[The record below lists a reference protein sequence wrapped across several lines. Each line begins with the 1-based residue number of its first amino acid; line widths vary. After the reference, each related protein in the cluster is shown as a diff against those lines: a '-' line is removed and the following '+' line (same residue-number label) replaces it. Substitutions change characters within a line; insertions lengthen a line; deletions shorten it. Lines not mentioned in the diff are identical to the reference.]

1 MILPPNTSCQTTF
14 LLPHPRIC
22 VCVRACVRALPQILY
37 VDFDASAVE
46 AALGELG
53 FHGAN
58 EKRAVY
64 REGLNDTSILV
75 DFFSSNG
82 V

>member
-1 MILPPNTSCQTTF
+1 M
-14 LLPHPRIC
+14 R
-22 VCVRACVRALPQILY
+22 VCALPQILY